1 MIVSFEKKEPQKQFE
16 VVTYTTVFSRLYF
29 D

>member
-1 MIVSFEKKEPQKQFE
+1 MIVSFEKKEPQKQSE
-16 VVTYTTVFSRLYF
+16 VVTYTTVVSRLYF

>member
-16 VVTYTTVFSRLYF
+16 VVTYTSVASRLYLE
-29 D
+29 